1 MSDTVLVKPDGNCLW
16 NAIPM
21 ALRFKDFAK
30 VDFIANSDQF
40 RAMVVSYLT
49 ENKSEYK
56 TLILQQIDLSIEEHK
71 TNIYPGLCGYK
82 PDLQN
87 ALLKWIAKNPNDTAG
102 SAQNAGT
109 FVDYYI
115 ENLLLDGVWGGGI
128 EITAISDMWQLEVM
142 LVDKKSKEELGTIGE
157 GKFSPASEKIKLLFN
172 GSHYDVYLD

>member
-1 MSDTVLVKPDGNCLW
+1 
-16 NAIPM
+16 
-21 ALRFKDFAK
+21 
-30 VDFIANSDQF
+30 
-40 RAMVVSYLT
+40 VVSYLT

-82 PDLQN
+82 LDLHN
-87 ALLKWIAKNPNDTAG
+87 ALLKWIAKNPNGTAG
-102 SAQNAGT
+102 SAQNAET

-142 LVDKKSKEELGTIGE
+142 LVDKNSKEELGTIGE
-157 GKFSPASEKIKLLFN
+157 DKFSPALEKIKLLFN